1 MVVLS
6 LTHDVG
12 DEGKN
17 TFMLSKLL
25 ADAASLPELPNE
37 CSSFNPEDVAMI
49 IWYGKSPFSKSR
61 IFLCL
66 SVQDVRN
73 YRPPQGHPDQVQDA
87 AELPPPRLLPRG

>member
-1 MVVLS
+1 MTKRKKNFFCNIFFGRSALKSLGQEKTTKLVVLS

-25 ADAASLPELPNE
+25 ADAASLPELPKE

-49 IWYGKSPFSKSR
+49 IWYGK
-61 IFLCL
+61 
-66 SVQDVRN
+66 
-73 YRPPQGHPDQVQDA
+73 
-87 AELPPPRLLPRG
+87 